1 MALKQLF
8 SPLQVG
14 ALNLPN
20 RIVMAPLTRGRAG
33 AERIPNDMMVEYYS
47 LRAEAGL
54 IITEATQISEQG
66 AGWDQSPGI
75 HTNTQV
81 KGWQKITE
89 AVHRNGGRIMLQ
101 LWHAGRASH
110 PDFQPGG
117 ILPVSASAIALNGYS
132 HTPNG
137 KKPYLAPRPLELD
150 EISGVVQQYAIA
162 TLRAQEA
169 GFDGVEIHAA
179 NGYLIDQFLRDGV
192 NQRTDAYGGSI
203 ANRARFLLE
212 VTEAVVNAWSGDRVG
227 VKLSPSNDVYNDMRD
242 SDPKTTFTYAAGA
255 LNAFNLAYLDIQE
268 ALPGHM
274 LAAKGDR
281 YAPSIRAAYKGVFI
295 IGGGYDA
302 ELGEAAIANGEADL
316 IAYGVPFIANPDLV
330 KRFRLG
336 ASLNSPDPATFYT
349 RGAKGYLDYP
359 LLANV
364 EKLAIPRSFHQ
375 FIER

>member
-1 MALKQLF
+1 MEINMSLEQLF

-14 ALNLPN
+14 ALHLPN

-33 AERIPNDMMVEYYS
+33 AERIPNDMMLEYYA

-75 HTNTQV
+75 HTDAHV
-81 KGWQKITE
+81 KGWQNITD
-89 AVHRNGGRIMLQ
+89 AVHRQGGRIVLQ
-101 LWHAGRASH
+101 LWHTGRASH

-117 ILPVSASAIALNGYS
+117 GLPVSSSAIAINGFS
-132 HTPNG
+132 HTPKG
-137 KKPYLAPRPLELD
+137 KKPYLVPRPLELD
-150 EISGVVQQYAIA
+150 EIPGVVQQYATA

-227 VKLSPSNDVYNDMRD
+227 IKLSPNNHGYNDMQD
-242 SDPKTTFTYAAGA
+242 SDPKATFADVAEA
-255 LNAFNLAYLDIQE
+255 LNAFDLAFLDVFE
-268 ALPGHM
+268 PLPGHEF
-274 LAAKGDR
+274 AIEADR
-281 YAPSIRAAYKGVFI
+281 YTPVIRDTYKGVLI
-295 IGGGYDA
+295 VGGGYDA
-302 ELGEAAIANGEADL
+302 KLGEAAIANSEADL

-330 KRFRLG
+330 ERFRLG
-336 ASLNSPDPATFYT
+336 ASLNVPDPATFHA
-349 RGAKGYLDYP
+349 RGEKGYLDYP
-359 LLANV
+359 LLAKV
-364 EKLAIPRSFHQ
+364 
-375 FIER
+375 